1 VATGPLQGLK
11 VLELAAIGPVP
22 MAATLLADLGAEV
35 LRVDRSEPSG
45 LGLNVPP
52 PLDVHSRSRRSIA
65 LDLKRPEAREVLL
78 RLIDRS
84 DVLLEGFRPGV
95 AERLGLDPAA
105 LLKRQPRLVVGR
117 MTGWGQSGPLAQAA
131 GHDLNYLAL
140 TGALAAIGP
149 RDGPPQPPLNL
160 VADYGGGALYLAFGV
175 MAALWERSH
184 SGRGQVVDAAMV
196 DGVASLMGMFNGLAA
211 AGLWNTRQRQA
222 NLLDGGAPWYACHRC
237 ACGGWLS
244 VAALEPRFFANFVR
258 VTGLDPAWGA
268 RQYERES
275 WPELHATIAA
285 CIASRSQ
292 ADWLLAFDGQE
303 ACVAPVLGLHEAPL
317 HPHAQA
323 RAAYVQVGGH
333 WQPAPA
339 PRFSRSAT
347 AAPQAGPLAGADS
360 AAVLAEAG
368 YSDGEIDALR
378 TGRVFSES

>member
-1 VATGPLQGLK
+1 
-11 VLELAAIGPVP
+11 
-22 MAATLLADLGAEV
+22 
-35 LRVDRSEPSG
+35 
-45 LGLNVPP
+45 
-52 PLDVHSRSRRSIA
+52 
-65 LDLKRPEAREVLL
+65 
-78 RLIDRS
+78 
-84 DVLLEGFRPGV
+84 
-95 AERLGLDPAA
+95 